1 MSEEISALLDGEL
14 PEREGFEQID
24 LMNGNPEGLRVWE
37 TYGLIGD
44 VLRGHTH
51 AGCASRVCSRIAV
64 EPVVVSTIYHSAQRW
79 PSDNAG
85 QKWFVMSAA
94 AVISAI
100 TFVAWV
106 SLPMMAGTNQDKIVR
121 APSSVETARTS
132 IASGSSPD
140 STAASTQQV
149 GGYIM
154 AHQQFSPSNSI
165 QGAATYV
172 RLVSEDVAG
181 VSR

>member
-14 PEREGFEQID
+14 PEREGLDQID
-24 LMNGNPEGLRVWE
+24 LMNGNPERLQVWE

-51 AGCASRVCSRIAV
+51 AGCASRARSRIAS
-64 EPVVVSTIYHSAQRW
+64 EPAMVSTAYHSMHRR
-79 PSDNAG
+79 PSDNPG

-94 AVISAI
+94 AVVSAI
-100 TFVAWV
+100 AFVAWV
-106 SLPMMAGTNQDKIVR
+106 SLPMMAGTNQDRLVR
-121 APSSVETARTS
+121 APSAETERTG
-132 IASGSSPD
+132 IASGESPE
-140 STAASTQQV
+140 SAAASTQQV

-172 RLVSEDVAG
+172 RLASEDVAG
-181 VSR
+181 VSP

>member
-14 PEREGFEQID
+14 LEREGFEQID
-24 LMNGNPEGLRVWE
+24 CMNGNPERQRIWE
-37 TYGLIGD
+37 TYSLIGD

-51 AGCASRVCSRIAV
+51 AGCAARVYSRIAA
-64 EPVVVSTIYHSAQRW
+64 EPVVVAPQYWSIHRSSSGSA
-79 PSDNAG
+79 D

-100 TFVAWV
+100 AFVTWV
-106 SLPMMAGTNQDKIVR
+106 SLPMMTIPNQGQIARSAQPGTEAVVAAEVQ
-121 APSSVETARTS
+121 PE
-132 IASGSSPD
+132 
-140 STAASTQQV
+140 AASTSSQEV

-165 QGAATYV
+165 QGVATYV
-172 RLVSEDVAG
+172 RLVSEEVAG
-181 VSR
+181 ASR